1 MVSDVGC
8 IEYEGSVEV
17 GAYGVS
23 ISQKNGVNN
32 TYLGSLIDAILDVRL
47 NEDFGV
53 YTNIVADKRCIYD
66 RLSEVNAAYL
76 YYVFDIA
83 GELHIGHDKPIDNY
97 IKVIEPDWFDNRT
110 ISSYFNGAGF
120 SRYSISDDHSAMR
133 VMWLSPEYK
142 GWKLAAGYVPNSSVC
157 RGKSNY
163 YTRDLVNIGLS
174 YSGAVNEDCKYGFA
188 ILSHFGRSYD
198 DGYHGVKSFSIEGNL
213 SYRQFSVNGRLVND
227 LSSLHKILSKK
238 HDTCGEVNFVY
249 KMGQFSLN
257 CGYFW
262 SHRQLSDGQNSFS
275 KSYSIGGKYVYKEYE
290 IFGKYRKIF
299 TAGNDGQIFMV
310 GVKLPKFE
318 F

>member
-142 GWKLAAGYVPNSSVC
+142 GWKLAAGYVPNSSIC

-163 YTRDLVNIGLS
+163 YTRDL
-174 YSGAVNEDCKYGFA
+174 
-188 ILSHFGRSYD
+188 
-198 DGYHGVKSFSIEGNL
+198 
-213 SYRQFSVNGRLVND
+213 
-227 LSSLHKILSKK
+227 
-238 HDTCGEVNFVY
+238 
-249 KMGQFSLN
+249 
-257 CGYFW
+257 
-262 SHRQLSDGQNSFS
+262 
-275 KSYSIGGKYVYKEYE
+275 
-290 IFGKYRKIF
+290 
-299 TAGNDGQIFMV
+299 
-310 GVKLPKFE
+310 
-318 F
+318 